1 MPQFLIV
8 DDSPFDSHLLKRII
22 ERTEDRTAQTASSV
36 EQALEILESNEFDC
50 IVSDLKMPHQDGLQL
65 LQLVKERSPQV
76 PVIIVT
82 SQGSEELAVAALQA
96 GAASYVPKQCLAR
109 DLPEVIN
116 MVLASSD
123 RARVRDQVLNCIT
136 QMHVD
141 LVLGNDRHRVSA
153 VTAYLLDL
161 AEAQGIIRSEA
172 RTRIGVSLEEALSNA
187 VIHGNLEVSSK
198 LRERDDNSYNELIEE
213 RRKLAPYADRKVYV
227 TVDVTRHE
235 VTYTIRDEGPGFD
248 VTQMPDPDDI
258 ESILKP
264 HGRGLLLIRSFMD
277 DVYHNP
283 TGNQISLVKR
293 RPHDGEQLEAILHDV
308 NESADKHSPEKSA
321 TGQA

>member
-1 MPQFLIV
+1 MPQFLVV

-22 ERTEDRTAQTASSV
+22 ERTEGRRAQTASSV
-36 EQALEILESNEFDC
+36 KQALEVLDMDHFDC
-50 IVSDLKMPHQDGLQL
+50 IVSDLKMPQQDGLQL
-65 LQLVKERSPQV
+65 LQLVKERSPQM

-109 DLPEVIN
+109 DLPEVIT

-123 RARVRDQVLNCIT
+123 RARVRDEVLNCVT
-136 QMHVD
+136 QTHVE

-153 VTAYLLDL
+153 VTAFLLDL
-161 AEAQGIIRSEA
+161 AEAQGIIQSQA

-198 LRERDDNSYNELIEE
+198 LRERDDNSYNDLIEE
-213 RRKLAPYADRKVYV
+213 RRANAPYADRKVYV
-227 TVDVTRHE
+227 TADVTRHE
-235 VTYTIRDEGPGFD
+235 VTYTVRDEGPGFD
-248 VTQMPDPDDI
+248 VTQLPDPNDI

-277 DVYHNP
+277 DVSHNP
-283 TGNQISLVKR
+283 TGNEITLVKR
-293 RPHDGEQLEAILHDV
+293 RPQDGDKLEAILQDV
-308 NESADKHSPEKSA
+308 GETTGEECAAA
-321 TGQA
+321 TSTDQV